1 MNEQPARH
9 TTAGRQPGVIGKALI
24 KLLMRDARVSASET
38 LGSRFRLVTLE
49 GQELRH
55 VAWTAGEK
63 IQVSLGSAFTNR
75 TYTPINWDATAGTT
89 QILVFAHGDGP
100 GSDWARNLKAG
111 DHCHIFGPRRSI
123 DTGTLPDNL
132 TVFGD
137 ETSIGIV
144 KALQMTRGRGV
155 IGAVLEVD
163 SVSEISPIVV
173 ALALKN
179 TQLVER
185 GMGNAGR
192 EAVMRTM
199 DIRASDADNG
209 FVLTGKAQSIQS
221 VRADLRSLGIPT
233 RNIITK
239 AYWAPGKRGLE

>member
-9 TTAGRQPGVIGKALI
+9 TIPRRQPGIIGKALI
-24 KLLMRDARVSASET
+24 KLLMRDARVRASEA

-49 GQELRH
+49 GEGLRH

-63 IQVSLGSAFTNR
+63 IQVALGSAFTNR
-75 TYTPINWDATAGTT
+75 TYTPFNWDATAGTT

-111 DHCHIFGPRRSI
+111 DHCHIFGPRRSL
-123 DTGTLPDNL
+123 DTRTLPDHL

-144 KALQMTRGRGV
+144 KALQDARGRGV
-155 IGAVLEVD
+155 TRAVLEVN
-163 SVSEISPIVV
+163 SINEVNPVIA
-173 ALALKN
+173 ALVLNN
-179 TQLVER
+179 TQLIER
-185 GMGNAGR
+185 DIGNAGHDPLMRAMESQAR
-192 EAVMRTM
+192 EL
-199 DIRASDADNG
+199 DGG
-209 FVLTGKAQSIQS
+209 FVLTGKAQSIQT
-221 VRADLRSLGIPT
+221 VRRDLKALGIPP
-233 RNIITK
+233 RNIMTK